1 MKRTIYIS
9 LITMLLLTTGSCK
22 KFLDVSPPDRMSDAA
37 FWQTKGDVESAI
49 ANAYGFIFD
58 ILTNGPYVPGNGDI
72 RAGEFTPSSYFDVFA
87 AVAAQDLTNNSRL
100 SAYNMKGLSDWYP
113 FYQSIAA
120 CNINLVRVPEVKA
133 LSAAEIK
140 QYEAELRFVRAFTYF
155 YISRIYGDVPLY
167 VEAYDQR
174 PLPRTPMVEVLKFCL
189 SEMDAIKDDLPW
201 QYDEPSKWG
210 VRAARGAVYALIAN
224 VNMWAAGFDKA
235 NQQQYW
241 RNAATAIQTMHDSK
255 VFGLLQIE
263 DFRKIFKGRTK
274 ESLFEFSVNA
284 NYGTTTRYVSIGQWT
299 LHSPLVFNYSSSD
312 CWFDADYLKKIFP
325 LDQPDKRLE
334 QWFFSPYANN
344 TSAMFVKYSNVVNMA
359 TASSWLLDDD
369 LIMFRYGGELLLGA
383 EALANLGKEA
393 EAIAMLNEVRLR
405 AGAMVY
411 NGRGGDALKDFIFLE
426 RQRELIGE
434 GVRWY
439 DLVRTGRVMD
449 PTQCKSSL
457 TPEQFARGGWT
468 WPIDARA
475 RNFNPNITLNTYW
488 TK

>member
-1 MKRTIYIS
+1 MKRTISIC
-9 LITMLLLTTGSCK
+9 LITVVLLTAGGCK
-22 KFLDVSPPDRMSDAA
+22 KFLDVAPPDRMSDAA

-58 ILTNGPYVPGNGDI
+58 ILTKGPYVPCNGDI
-72 RAGEFTPSSYFDVFA
+72 RAGEFNANGFDVFA
-87 AVAAQDLTNNSRL
+87 AVAQQDLTNTSRL
-100 SAYNMKGLSDWYP
+100 SRYNMTELSDWYP

-120 CNINLVRVPEVKA
+120 CNIDLVRVPGVKA
-133 LSAAEIK
+133 LSETEVK
-140 QYEAELRFVRAFTYF
+140 QYLAELRFVRAFTYF

-167 VEAYDQR
+167 TEAYDQR
-174 PLPRTPMVEVLKFCL
+174 PLPRSPMKDVLQFCL

-210 VRAARGAVYALIAN
+210 VRAARGAVYALMAN

-241 RNAATAIQTMHDSK
+241 KDAAAAVLALRNSK
-255 VFGLLQIE
+255 AFDLLQIE

-299 LHSPLVFNYSSSD
+299 LHSPLVLDYANSD
-312 CWFDADYLKKIFP
+312 CYFDAEYLKKLFP
-325 LDQPDKRLE
+325 SGQQDKRIDL
-334 QWFFSPYANN
+334 WFFSPFANN
-344 TSAMFVKYSNVVNMA
+344 TTAMFVKYSNVVNMA
-359 TASSWLLDDD
+359 TSTSWLLDDD

-383 EALANLGKEA
+383 EALADLGRDKEA
-393 EAIAMLNEVRLR
+393 IELLNLVRAR
-405 AGAMVY
+405 AGAPVY
-411 NGRGGDALKDFIFLE
+411 SGAGGDPLKNFIFLE

-439 DLVRTGRVMD
+439 DLVRTGRVTD
-449 PTQCKSSL
+449 PTQCKSFL
-457 TPEQFARGGWT
+457 TPEQFAHGGWT
-468 WPIDARA
+468 WPIDAGA

>member
-1 MKRTIYIS
+1 MKRIIYYC
-9 LITMLLLTTGSCK
+9 LIGSVLLATGSCK

-58 ILTNGPYVPGNGDI
+58 ILTKGPYVPANGDI
-72 RAGEFTPSSYFDVFA
+72 RAGEFTAGSFDVFA

-100 SAYNMKGLSDWYP
+100 SRYNMKDLSDWYP

-120 CNINLVRVPEVKA
+120 CNIDLVRVPDVKA
-133 LSAAEIK
+133 LTPGEVK
-140 QYEAELRFVRAFTYF
+140 QYVAELRFVRAFTYF

-167 VEAYDQR
+167 VDAYDQR
-174 PLPRTPMVEVLKFCL
+174 PLPRTPMVDVLKFCL
-189 SEMDAIKDDLPW
+189 AEMEAIKDDLPW

-224 VNMWAAGFDKA
+224 ANMWAAGFDKA

-241 RNAATAIQTMHDSK
+241 QGAAAAIKAMEGSK
-255 VFGLLQIE
+255 AFDLLQIE

-299 LHSPLVFNYSSSD
+299 LHSPLVLDYATSD
-312 CWFDADYLKKIFP
+312 CYFDAEYLKKIFP
-325 LDQPDKRLE
+325 SDMPDKRLDL
-334 QWFFSPYANN
+334 WFFSPFANN

-359 TASSWLLDDD
+359 TSTSWLLDDD
-369 LIMFRYGGELLLGA
+369 LIMFRYSGELLLGA
-383 EALANLGKEA
+383 EALANLNQDG
-393 EAIAMLNEVRLR
+393 EAIRLLNLVRAR
-405 AGAMVY
+405 AGAPAY
-411 NGRGGDALKDFIFLE
+411 SGTGNDALKQFIFLE

-439 DLVRTGRVMD
+439 DLVRTGRVTD
-449 PTQCKSSL
+449 PTQCKSFL
-457 TPEQFARGGWT
+457 TPEQFSHGGWT
-468 WPIDARA
+468 WPIDAKA

>member
-9 LITMLLLTTGSCK
+9 LIMMVLLTTGSCK
-22 KFLDVSPPDRMSDAA
+22 KFLEVSPPDRMSDAA
-37 FWQTKGDVESAI
+37 FWKTKGDVESSI

-58 ILTNGPYVPGNGDI
+58 ILTNGPYVPCNGDI
-72 RAGEFTPSSYFDVFA
+72 RAGEFNPNGFDVFA

-100 SAYNMKGLSDWYP
+100 IRYNMNKLSDWYP

-120 CNINLVRVPEVKA
+120 CNINLVRVPGVKA
-133 LSAAEIK
+133 LSATEIK

-174 PLPRTPMVEVLKFCL
+174 PLPRTPMIDVLKFCL
-189 SEMDAIKDDLPW
+189 AEMDAVKDDLPW
-201 QYDEPSKWG
+201 QYEEPSKWG

-241 RNAATAIQTMHDSK
+241 KNAAAAIKSIYDSNA
-255 VFGLLQIE
+255 FELLAVE

-299 LHSPLVFNYSSSD
+299 LHSPLVLNYANSD
-312 CWFDADYLKKIFP
+312 CYFDADYLKRIFP
-325 LDQPDKRLE
+325 IDATDKRRDL
-334 QWFFSPYANN
+334 WFFSPYANN
-344 TSAMFVKYSNVVNMA
+344 TSAMFVKYSNVVNKVSE
-359 TASSWLLDDD
+359 TAWLLDDD
-369 LIMFRYGGELLLGA
+369 LIIFRYGGELLLGA
-383 EALANLGKEA
+383 EALANLGQDA
-393 EAIAMLNEVRLR
+393 EAIKLLNVVRKR
-405 AGAMVY
+405 AGAPNY
-411 NGRGGDALKDFIFLE
+411 SGGGDALKDFIFLE

-439 DLVRTGRVMD
+439 DLVRTGRVTD
-449 PTQCKSSL
+449 PTQCKSWL
-457 TPEQFARGGWT
+457 TPEQFTRGGWT
-468 WPIDARA
+468 WPIDGKA
-475 RNFNPNITLNTYW
+475 RNNNPNITLNTYW
-488 TK
+488 IK